1 MAKTARPPPA
11 QRLQVVSQAGRAGS
25 DAARPTVTSIRYTAR
40 RWVCSASMNKKAA
53 SDDFE
58 HGKAPEPDAREQDGQ
73 RDGEDD
79 EHAQ

>member
-11 QRLQVVSQAGRAGS
+11 QRLHVVLQADRAGS

-53 SDDFE
+53 SDDSST
-58 HGKAPEPDAREQDGQ
+58 GRRRSQTQASRTPSGTAKTTRVRQ
-73 RDGEDD
+73 
-79 EHAQ
+79 